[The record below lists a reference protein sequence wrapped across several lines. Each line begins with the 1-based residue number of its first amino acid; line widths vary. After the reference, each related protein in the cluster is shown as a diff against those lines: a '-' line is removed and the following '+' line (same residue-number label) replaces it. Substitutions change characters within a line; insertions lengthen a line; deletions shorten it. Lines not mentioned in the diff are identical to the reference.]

1 MILDIPCYVFKEI
14 YSLGARRIGVLGA
27 PPIGCVP
34 SQRTVAGGVRRQCGE
49 GHNQLATL
57 FNAKLTTLLDSLN
70 KDMPDSRMVY
80 LDIYNPLLDLIEHPE
95 KNGNSHFCHRNIFFL
110 SLKYGMYTI
119 LDIAVYKTNYV
130 SKLVYSKLV
139 ERKTSSLSLIF
150 L

>member
-1 MILDIPCYVFKEI
+1 M
-14 YSLGARRIGVLGA
+14 
-27 PPIGCVP
+27 P
-34 SQRTVAGGVRRQCGE
+34 SQRTIAGGVRRQCGE

-95 KNGNSHFCHRNIFFL
+95 KNGNSQILSNNFFFFFFL

-119 LDIAVYKTNYV
+119 LDMAIYKTNYV
-130 SKLVYSKLV
+130 SKMIYSKLV
-139 ERKTSSLSLIF
+139 
-150 L
+150 

>member
-1 MILDIPCYVFKEI
+1 M
-14 YSLGARRIGVLGA
+14 
-27 PPIGCVP
+27 P
-34 SQRTVAGGVRRQCGE
+34 SQRTIAGGVRRQCGE

-70 KDMPDSRMVY
+70 KDMLDSRMVY

-119 LDIAVYKTNYV
+119 LDIVVYKNNYV
-130 SKLVYSKLV
+130 SKMVYSKLV

>member
-1 MILDIPCYVFKEI
+1 M
-14 YSLGARRIGVLGA
+14 
-27 PPIGCVP
+27 P
-34 SQRTVAGGVRRQCGE
+34 SQRTIAGGVRRQCGE

-70 KDMPDSRMVY
+70 KDMLDSRMVY

-95 KNGNSHFCHRNIFFL
+95 KNGNSQICHSFFFL
-110 SLKYGMYTI
+110 SLKCGMYTI

-130 SKLVYSKLV
+130 SKMVYSKLV

>member
-34 SQRTVAGGVRRQCGE
+34 SQRTIAGGVRRQCGE

-57 FNAKLTTLLDSLN
+57 FNAKLTTLLDSLY
-70 KDMPDSRMVY
+70 KDMPNSRMVY

-95 KNGNSHFCHRNIFFL
+95 KNGNSQILSHNFFFFFFL

-119 LDIAVYKTNYV
+119 LDMAIYKTNYV
-130 SKLVYSKLV
+130 SKMVYSKLV
-139 ERKTSSLSLIF
+139 KGKLSHTH
-150 L
+150 